1 MIAKISRGSSF
12 YGAANYNQQ
21 KVDKG
26 EAKVLAYKG
35 LLNTKPSTIDHTLN
49 SLNNSRT
56 KKPVF
61 HASLSFSYKDHPKL
75 DDKKMVAITNDYLK
89 QMGYDKQPHVI
100 YCHHDTNHPHVHILT
115 TRVDTQKGQRL
126 PSYNEGIK
134 SKAITEQLELKYQ
147 LTIALEQRNHLKRVI
162 VKDVQQ
168 VLQNDK
174 PESVI
179 AMNNALSAHG
189 SNYRIKAVRSGGVYY
204 KVDDNDKRK
213 PVRFKSSLVD
223 FSWCSWF

>member
-61 HASLSFSYKDHPKL
+61 HASLSFS
-75 DDKKMVAITNDYLK
+75 
-89 QMGYDKQPHVI
+89 
-100 YCHHDTNHPHVHILT
+100 
-115 TRVDTQKGQRL
+115 
-126 PSYNEGIK
+126 
-134 SKAITEQLELKYQ
+134 
-147 LTIALEQRNHLKRVI
+147 
-162 VKDVQQ
+162 
-168 VLQNDK
+168 
-174 PESVI
+174 
-179 AMNNALSAHG
+179 
-189 SNYRIKAVRSGGVYY
+189 
-204 KVDDNDKRK
+204 
-213 PVRFKSSLVD
+213 
-223 FSWCSWF
+223 

>member
-12 YGAANYNQQ
+12 YSAANYNQQ

-26 EAKVLAYKG
+26 EAKVLEYKG
-35 LLNTKPSTIDHTLN
+35 LLNAKPLTIDTTLN

-61 HASLSFSYKDHPKL
+61 HASLSFSHKDKAKL
-75 DDKKMVAITNDYLK
+75 DDKKMVAITKDYLK
-89 QMGYDKQPHVI
+89 QMGYDKQPYVI
-100 YCHHDTNHPHVHILT
+100 YRHHDTNHPHVHILT

-134 SKAITEQLELKYQ
+134 SKTITKQLELKYQ
-147 LTIALEQRNHLKRVI
+147 LTVANEQRNHLKDVI
-162 VKDVQQ
+162 VRDVKQ

-174 PESVI
+174 PE
-179 AMNNALSAHG
+179 LSEVAG
-189 SNYRIKAVRSGGVYY
+189 CITKLMTMTNV
-204 KVDDNDKRK
+204 
-213 PVRFKSSLVD
+213 SL
-223 FSWCSWF
+223 